1 MSTHVSPGH
10 DGTELLLEEI
20 REEAGR
26 LLTHPVR
33 EVVRLEHVAA
43 DGESAATPMIV
54 VLGVALG
61 GVALFAA
68 FLGIAAL
75 ATGLLG

>member
-1 MSTHVSPGH
+1 MTTHVRPGH

-26 LLTHPVR
+26 LLHHPVQ
-33 EVVRLEHVAA
+33 EVARLEHVAE

-54 VLGVALG
+54 VVGVAML
-61 GVALFAA
+61 GVALFALFMA
-68 FLGIAAL
+68 IAAM
-75 ATGLLG
+75 ATSAFG